1 MQRFAYRTKV
11 LGEDVDVNSTDALKA
26 TTCEKK
32 SNGNAVRHIHE
43 SLNTSLK
50 TYERGFLRN
59 KFRL

>member
-32 SNGNAVRHIHE
+32 SNGNAVRHE
-43 SLNTSLK
+43 SPNTSLK
-50 TYERGFLRN
+50 TCERGFQRN